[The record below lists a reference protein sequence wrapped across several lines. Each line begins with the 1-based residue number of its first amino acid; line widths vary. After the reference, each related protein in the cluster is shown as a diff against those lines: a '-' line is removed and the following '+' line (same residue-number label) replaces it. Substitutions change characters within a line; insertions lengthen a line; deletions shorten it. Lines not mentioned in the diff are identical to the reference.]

1 MKVGRADRTT
11 VTQAAALSFCFFFLS
26 VYKPTCLGARGG
38 SKEIKVCL
46 SSRASAASP
55 PRLFTETDVNA
66 KVPSRERSRTAWIAA
81 QTAAAGTR
89 SGVCRHLLI
98 SASAR
103 VILVPPSGN
112 AHCMKAYLLSIFL
125 GNFFMFH

>member
-11 VTQAAALSFCFFFLS
+11 VTQAAALSFCFVFCLS
-26 VYKPTCLGARGG
+26 VYKPTCLSARGG

-66 KVPSRERSRTAWIAA
+66 KVPSRERSRAAWIAA
-81 QTAAAGTR
+81 QTAAAGTH
-89 SGVCRHLLI
+89 SGVCLT
-98 SASAR
+98 
-103 VILVPPSGN
+103 
-112 AHCMKAYLLSIFL
+112 C
-125 GNFFMFH
+125 